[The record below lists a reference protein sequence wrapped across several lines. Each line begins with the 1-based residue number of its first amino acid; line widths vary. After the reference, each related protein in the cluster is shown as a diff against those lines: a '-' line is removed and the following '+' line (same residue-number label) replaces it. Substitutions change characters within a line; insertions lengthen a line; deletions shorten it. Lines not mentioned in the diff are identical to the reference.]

1 MGLRG
6 GRYETLGVIASGGMA
21 TVHLGRA
28 LGAGGF
34 ERLVAIKTMHPH
46 LAEEPEFVAMFLDEA
61 RLAARIRHPN
71 VVGTID
77 VQQDEV
83 GVFLVM
89 EYVEG
94 PSLMQIQRALKKEGG
109 QKLPLDIV
117 LRVFLDALAG
127 LHAAHEL
134 TGAGG
139 MPLNLVHRDVSPQN
153 ILVGV
158 DGIARLT
165 DFGVARAEARLQST
179 SSGQLKGKLGYM
191 APEQLR
197 HETVDRRADIYA
209 AGVLLWELLTGA
221 KLISGDNEA
230 QILVKNMAGD
240 HLPPRAVNPA
250 VPAPLDAAC
259 MRALQVL
266 REERYA
272 TAAEFAEAID
282 EAVVSSGATIASP
295 RAVAALVKGLGAHA
309 SPSDLLAGTSA
320 RPSLAPRPLETTPPP
335 PGILAA
341 PARTAVTSAESALAR
356 PSPPLSADIDALPGR
371 SRSPGKMLTGVLAG
385 VGLFA
390 LAVAAGWGFLGGSQS
405 PPQSTPAIEAA
416 APLPTP
422 AAPSP
427 EPAPPSSMAAALTP
441 PPPDAPTAVPT
452 ASAAPAPPATRKWPS
467 KRGRGSGGST
477 ANSPYRPSDL

>member
-197 HETVDRRADIYA
+197 RETVDRRADIYA

-282 EAVVSSGATIASP
+282 EAIVSSGATIASP
-295 RAVAALVKGLGAHA
+295 RAVAALVKGLGAHV
-309 SPSDLLAGTSA
+309 SPSDLLAGSSG
-320 RPSLAPRPLETTPPP
+320 RPSLSPRPLETTPPP

-341 PARTAVTSAESALAR
+341 PARTGIMTAESAPAR
-356 PSPPLSADIDALPGR
+356 PSDTPDLDAFPGR
-371 SRSPGKMLTGVLAG
+371 SKRRGKMLTGVLAG
-385 VGLFA
+385 VGLVA
-390 LAVAAGWGFLGGSQS
+390 VAVAAGWSLLGGSQS
-405 PPQSTPAIEAA
+405 PPQTTPAIEAA
-416 APLPTP
+416 PAPPPP
-422 AAPSP
+422 AAPSA
-427 EPAPPSSMAAALTP
+427 EPSPASSIAAALTP
-441 PPPDAPTAVPT
+441 PPPDAPTAAPT
-452 ASAAPAPPATRKWPS
+452 ASAAPAPPVTRKWPS
-467 KRGRGSGGST
+467 KRGRGSTNG
-477 ANSPYRPSDL
+477 PYRPSDL